1 MPGAAHGGR
10 IGMRRAIV
18 SAIGL
23 LLLAGCTHDP
33 LARADLYPGLVA
45 VEAPTGELTRVMFS
59 AAEAPARQGLL
70 YVAMYDAAVAAQNAG
85 LARGTRDGANV
96 ATRVGEV
103 LYAIDPEV
111 APAWPAKATGI
122 VDVWAGSGY
131 GLRRAL
137 RGMIEE
143 ITAALEDGAAS
154 AALRQNG
161 PRAIRCAENTLTRAD
176 QAAAVGAG
184 VLAAAPDADLDAML
198 RELEDVA
205 TALNDGVPSPGDEG
219 CGLKQAFRYLSE
231 IAAYTA
237 EGSWGA

>member
-1 MPGAAHGGR
+1 
-10 IGMRRAIV
+10 MRRPIV

-33 LARADLYPGLVA
+33 LARASVYPGLVA
-45 VEAPTGELTRVMFS
+45 VAAPTGELTRVMFS

-70 YVAMYDAAVAAQNAG
+70 HVAMHEAAVAAQNAG
-85 LARGTRDGANV
+85 LARGTGDVANV

-103 LYAIDPEV
+103 LYAIDPEG

-143 ITAALEDGAAS
+143 TTAALEDGAAS
-154 AALRQNG
+154 AALQQNG

-176 QAAAVGAG
+176 QAAALAER
-184 VLAAAPDADLDAML
+184 VLAAAPDGDLDPML
-198 RELEDVA
+198 RQLEEVA
-205 TALNDGVPSPGDEG
+205 VALNNGVPSPDDQG
-219 CGLKQAFRYLSE
+219 CGLQQAFRYLSE
-231 IAAYTA
+231 IGAYAA

>member
-1 MPGAAHGGR
+1 
-10 IGMRRAIV
+10 MRRPLV
-18 SAIGL
+18 SALGL

-59 AAEAPARQGLL
+59 AADAPARQGLL

-85 LARGTRDGANV
+85 LARGTGSFANV
-96 ATRVGEV
+96 ETRVGEV

-122 VDVWAGSGY
+122 VEVWAGSGY

-137 RGMIEE
+137 RGMIED

-161 PRAIRCAENTLTRAD
+161 PRAIRCAQNTLTRAD
-176 QAAAVGAG
+176 QTAALAQR
-184 VLAAAPDADLDAML
+184 VLAAASDVDLDPML
-198 RELEDVA
+198 RQLEEVA
-205 TALNDGVPSPGDEG
+205 VALNNGVPSPDDEG
-219 CGLKQAFRYLSE
+219 CGLKQAFRHLIE
-231 IAAYTA
+231 IGLYGA
-237 EGSWGA
+237 EGWDA